1 MGNIQAGGKQ
11 FVHCPFFG
19 GRNVWAIYRQGAN
32 SLSIVGRLSTVRSV
46 HYRRFH
52 CIGKSYIEESEVGEL
67 SVK

>member
-32 SLSIVGRLSTVRSV
+32 SFV
-46 HYRRFH
+46 HCREVVH
-52 CIGKSYIEESEVGEL
+52 CSECPLSEVPL
-67 SVK
+67 YRKVVH